1 MQPAPTEVKVL
12 VVPIN
17 GTKRVQIYTKRPI
30 KKVDNPKEQVARVQP
45 IANEVTEVMVVGLE
59 PGITRITLTDID
71 GKEESFDVV
80 VQFDVEY
87 LKSLLR
93 KAVPTAN
100 VEPVPGANG
109 TIILTGTVAH
119 AEEIDTIMRTAA
131 SVVGGATGGTGG
143 AAGSSRIINAL
154 RVGGVQQVQL
164 CVVIAR
170 VARSEIRRMAFDFLV
185 SDRPTIFGSSGSGA
199 VGNLNLVG
207 QNSSTLGPFGALTDP
222 LGVPGSAGTN
232 FTFGVL
238 QPDAT
243 WAFMSFLQALRD
255 ENLVKLLAEPRLV
268 TLSGKEANFLS
279 GGQTPVPSAGGLGV
293 GGTDFVPFGTSLSFL
308 PIVLGNGKIY
318 LEVAP
323 EVSNLDQANSVNI
336 FGTNVAAR
344 TTQSVRTAVQ
354 LEPGQTL
361 MIGGLIQKT
370 TQANTRK
377 VPCLGDMPFFGVF
390 FRNIAFNEVEEELVI
405 LVTPHLVDAMSC
417 DQLPK
422 LLPGQETRTPDD
434 FELFLEGIL
443 EAPRGQRQP
452 IVGCHYTPAW
462 KVSPTADKFPCG
474 ASLGIHGHLGHD
486 GCCGGCGSCG
496 LGGGCGAGGCAN
508 GSCGGPAEAGPDAP
522 PPYPAGMPAGGV
534 QQTGSQDYA
543 PQPGMP
549 GQRPLMLP
557 PDAGRR

>member
-1 MQPAPTEVKVL
+1 MPVEMAPKPKEVKAL
-12 VVPIN
+12 IVPIN
-17 GTKRVQIYTKRPI
+17 GTLRLEMSTKRPI
-30 KKVDNPKEQVARVQP
+30 KSAINPKETVARVQQ
-45 IANEVTEVMVVGLE
+45 IQGEAGAVLVVGLE
-59 PGITRITLTDID
+59 PGITSITLTDVD
-71 GKEESFDVV
+71 GKVEVYDVV

-87 LKSLLR
+87 LRNLLKR
-93 KAVPTAN
+93 TVPTAN
-100 VEPVPGANG
+100 IEPVPGANG

-119 AEEIDTIMRTAA
+119 AEEIDIILRTAT
-131 SVVGGATGGTGG
+131 SVVGGTGGS
-143 AAGSSRIINAL
+143 ASSRVINAM
-154 RVGGVQQVQL
+154 RIGGVQQVQL

-199 VGNLNLVG
+199 VGNLGLVG
-207 QNSSTLGPFGALTDP
+207 QQSSTLGPFGALTDP
-222 LGVPGSAGTN
+222 LGAPNGAATN

-238 QPDAT
+238 QPNNT
-243 WAFMSFLQALRD
+243 WAFLSFLQALRD

-308 PIVLGNGKIY
+308 PIVLGNGRIY

-323 EVSNLDQANSVNI
+323 EVSNLDQANAVNI
-336 FGTNVAAR
+336 FGTSVAAR
-344 TTQSVRTAVQ
+344 TTQSVRTAVE

-370 TQANTRK
+370 NQANTRK
-377 VPCLGDMPFFGVF
+377 VPCLGDLPFFGVF
-390 FRNIAFNEVEEELVI
+390 FRNINYSEVEEELVI

-452 IVGCHYTPAW
+452 FVGCKYQPAW
-462 KVSPTADKFPCG
+462 QVSPTADKYPCG
-474 ASLGIHGHLGHD
+474 GLGIHGHHGHD
-486 GCCGGCGSCG
+486 GCCGGAGSCG
-496 LGGGCGAGGCAN
+496 LGGGCANGKCGAGAVN
-508 GSCGGPAEAGPDAP
+508 GGGASPVAAPDAP
-522 PPYPAGMPAGGV
+522 PPFPAGM
-534 QQTGSQDYA
+534 Q
-543 PQPGMP
+543 PQN
-549 GQRPLMLP
+549 LP
-557 PDAGRR
+557 PTAIQQSVGQEISPVPPRMTGGGRR